1 MTEDLDTQ
9 IRRAEMTVVESDR
22 RLLQTA
28 RQLATASRGAAQR
41 AAWIGGGSLA
51 VIASTWLVVR
61 ALSRPAP
68 PPHEWP
74 ARKAPNGPPPTA
86 RETASGARLAPPLPD
101 GTRRGPDGF
110 GPALGLGPGGAQD
123 RRRRAA
129 RLRDGMALVQ
139 PAPRLAPLTAGRL
152 RV

>member
-74 ARKAPNGPPPTA
+74 ARKAPNGPPPPPA
-86 RETASGARLAPPLPD
+86 RPPLARGWPLLFLMELGGALMGSALRSGLAP
-101 GTRRGPDGF
+101 
-110 GPALGLGPGGAQD
+110 
-123 RRRRAA
+123 AA
-129 RLRDGMALVQ
+129 PKTAV
-139 PAPRLAPLTAGRL
+139 AAPLAFATAWRWFS
-152 RV
+152 RHRASRR

>member
-1 MTEDLDTQ
+1 MSDDLDTQ

-28 RQLATASRGAAQR
+28 RQLAPASRGAAQR

-68 PPHEWP
+68 PPPWWS
-74 ARKAPNGPPPTA
+74 ARKAASPPPPPPANPPSA
-86 RETASGARLAPPLPD
+86 RGWRRAMELGGALMGSALRSGLAPAAPKTAAAAPLAFATAWRWFSQRRA
-101 GTRRGPDGF
+101 TRR
-110 GPALGLGPGGAQD
+110 
-123 RRRRAA
+123 
-129 RLRDGMALVQ
+129 
-139 PAPRLAPLTAGRL
+139 
-152 RV
+152 